1 MPGGQKRGLTTRLCL
16 FRFDHRDD
24 NLGSAG
30 QEQVELRSLPDVRR
44 GRLTI
49 KKGYRSGHNDDNYN

>member
-1 MPGGQKRGLTTRLCL
+1 MLGGKSGGLTTRLCL

-30 QEQVELRSLPDVRR
+30 QEQVEVISLPDVRL

-49 KKGYRSGHNDDNYN
+49 KKGYRSEHNHDN